1 MTKTIECPT
10 CSSKYKAK
18 HHWVMILIF
27 FVIVVVPLK
36 ILVDSTDMYLALI
49 ALPFLL
55 FAGVGIVSIFSRYE
69 LK

>member
-1 MTKTIECPT
+1 MAKVLGCTN
-10 CSSKYKAK
+10 CSSTYKAK
-18 HHWVMILIF
+18 HHWLMILIF

-36 ILVDSTDMYLALI
+36 ILVDSANMYLALI

-55 FAGVGIVSIFSRYE
+55 SVGVAIVSVFSRYE